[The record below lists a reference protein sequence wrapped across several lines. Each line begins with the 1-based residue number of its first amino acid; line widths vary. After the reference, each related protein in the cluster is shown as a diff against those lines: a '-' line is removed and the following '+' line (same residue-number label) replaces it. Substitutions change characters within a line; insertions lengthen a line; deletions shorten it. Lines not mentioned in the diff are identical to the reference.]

1 MRQLPTRGS
10 RTKKILNEKLQEQ
23 NKTIF
28 TARKNQEGKLRLLKK
43 ELQETKQQY
52 VDLEEQLENQERLMK
67 ELYEVKLSKM
77 KGNLKDH
84 VDARYQDLQK
94 FIMGAL
100 KLSGTLVTQVTQQS
114 QPTGLANGSVIVDKS
129 PYHGGGL

>member
-1 MRQLPTRGS
+1 M
-10 RTKKILNEKLQEQ
+10 NEKLQEQ
-23 NKTIF
+23 NETIVC
-28 TARKNQEGKLRLLKK
+28 ARKNQEGELRLLKK

-52 VDLEEQLENQERLMK
+52 VDLEQRLENQERLMK
-67 ELYEVKLSKM
+67 ELCGVKLSKM
-77 KGNLKDH
+77 EGDLKDH

-100 KLSGTLVTQVTQQS
+100 EISGTLVTQVTQQS
-114 QPTGLANGSVIVDKS
+114 QPTGPANGSVIVDKS